1 MATESPDGNI
11 FSGTRGQYHWLTSTE
26 QYMGHLV
33 QLCPDVLLGRYVIV
47 TSIDGGSPWLNDAQ
61 RAAGWELRSGMAYSR
76 RISSVEELFYQRDGN
91 DCPGYDEWYVF
102 DATLN
107 DLGEILNGNPFEDGN
122 KPRPGRL
129 LVFVGYTGFVLHDPD
144 LLEHSITEMFWSQL
158 DWIQPDVYISDG
170 RDNLTFVC
178 KQEDLFKSVHQRLS
192 RAWWTVPV
200 IV

>member
-1 MATESPDGNI
+1 MAMATESPAGTI

-47 TSIDGGSPWLNDAQ
+47 TSIDGGSPWLTDAQ
-61 RAAGWELRSGMAYSR
+61 RAAGWELRSGMAYSQ

-107 DLGEILNGNPFEDGN
+107 DLGEILNGNPSKAATSPDRGVSWCSSVGPHLCFTI
-122 KPRPGRL
+122 PIRSYSRSTRCSGRSWI
-129 LVFVGYTGFVLHDPD
+129 GFSLTCT
-144 LLEHSITEMFWSQL
+144 SATE
-158 DWIQPDVYISDG
+158 G
-170 RDNLTFVC
+170 T
-178 KQEDLFKSVHQRLS
+178 
-192 RAWWTVPV
+192 T
-200 IV
+200 